1 MPASSSC
8 TYWLK
13 STKKEKKSFWIYVGL
28 GHVWGVYGNICDT
41 FGVCVASWASIDGCF
56 VENIWGRVDLVLYC
70 FGLLCVE
77 LLLRGMS

>member
-13 STKKEKKSFWIYVGL
+13 STKKEKKSFWIYVRL

-41 FGVCVASWASIDGCF
+41 FGVCVAGWASIDGCF
-56 VENIWGRVDLVLYC
+56 VGNIAGRVGFVLYC

-77 LLLRGMS
+77 LLLRGML